1 MKKNNVFDMIIIG
14 GGPAGVTAAIYAKRA
29 NMSVILIEK
38 SKIGGQIADT
48 YEILNYPGFEK
59 ITGKE
64 LSSILEHQLIA
75 TGSKIVYDEVQDCD
89 LLGDIKSVKCF
100 KKTYYGSTVII
111 ANGTFVRPL
120 DVTNQ
125 NNFIGRGI
133 SYSATNDRSKY
144 EGGVVA
150 VVGGGNTA
158 LEESLF
164 LSEKAKMVYIIH
176 RRDRY
181 RGQNTLSEQILQKK
195 NIVHL
200 TSSRVVQL
208 VGHEKLESIVIE
220 NVNTGEKK
228 SVEIDCLF
236 VAIGRGAS
244 TYFVDDVIEKTSDGF
259 IIGNTKMET
268 SIAGVYVAG
277 DVRNTELRQIV
288 SATSDGAVASTSA
301 YNYLMKKRG
310 KSYD

>member
-1 MKKNNVFDMIIIG
+1 MKKEGIFDVIIIG
-14 GGPAGVTAAIYAKRA
+14 GGPAGITAAIYARRA
-29 NMSVILIEK
+29 NMSVLLIEK
-38 SKIGGQIADT
+38 TRIGGQIADT

-64 LSSILEHQLIA
+64 LAAILEKQLIA
-75 TGSKIVYDEVQDCD
+75 SGASIVIDEVQDCD
-89 LLGDIKSVKCF
+89 LMDEKKRVKCF
-100 KKTYYGSTVII
+100 KNTYYGSTVII

-120 DVTNQ
+120 DVSNQ
-125 NNFIGRGI
+125 NNFIGRGV
-133 SYSATNDRSKY
+133 SYSAMNDRAKY

-158 LEESLF
+158 LEEALF
-164 LSEKAKMVYIIH
+164 LSEKAKTVYIIH

-181 RGQNTLSEQILQKK
+181 RGQGTLSDQIHMRK

-200 TSSRVVQL
+200 SSSKVSQL
-208 VGHEKLESIVIE
+208 VGSEKIEAIVVE

-228 SVEIDCLF
+228 NFAVDCLF

-244 TYFVDDVIEKTSDGF
+244 TYFVDEDIEKTSDGF

-268 SIAGVYVAG
+268 SITGVYVAG

-288 SATSDGAVASTSA
+288 SATSDGAVAATSA

-310 KSYD
+310 KSYE